1 MQALGNGRIAK
12 YGNTGVEWHG
22 AFAFAFETTKGGSH
36 EYTEHEVFRV
46 ILHAT
51 ACSD

>member
-1 MQALGNGRIAK
+1 VQALGYGRIAK
-12 YGNTGVEWHG
+12 YGNTGVEWHS
-22 AFAFAFETTKGGSH
+22 AFIFAFETTKRGND

-51 ACSD
+51 ACSA